1 MSRHVLA
8 PTSEVPL
15 GCHKRF
21 VVKGRPIAIFNLND
35 EFFGML
41 DRCPHQGGSLC
52 AGVSTGLLR
61 SNKPGHYETVRAG
74 EFVRCPWHGWEFD
87 IRTGQSYCDP
97 ERIRS
102 KAYPVAAEPGSS
114 VIAGPYVAETIPV
127 SVEENY
133 IVVDI

>member
-1 MSRHVLA
+1 MSGHVLA

-21 VVKGRPIAIFNLND
+21 VEGRPIAIFNLND

-52 AGVSTGLLR
+52 AGVITDLIR

-74 EFVRCPWHGWEFD
+74 EFVRRPWNGWTAFCFRID
-87 IRTGQSYCDP
+87 RKVQIVHSAATSQSHQVWCSARSRIN
-97 ERIRS
+97 ERSRHRQWF
-102 KAYPVAAEPGSS
+102 P
-114 VIAGPYVAETIPV
+114 
-127 SVEENY
+127 
-133 IVVDI
+133 